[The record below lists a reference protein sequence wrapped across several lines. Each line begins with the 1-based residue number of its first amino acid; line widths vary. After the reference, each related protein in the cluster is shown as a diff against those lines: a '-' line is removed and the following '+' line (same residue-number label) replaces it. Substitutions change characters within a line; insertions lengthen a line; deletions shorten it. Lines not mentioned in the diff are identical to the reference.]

1 MARASDSKSE
11 GWGFESL
18 QACFL
23 MSKFREVARWRKRN
37 LWLYFLLALN
47 VKVETTLL
55 GGDGIKKALSLSS
68 VNIVKNAVNILFT
81 RRQDDGKD

>member
-1 MARASDSKSE
+1 
-11 GWGFESL
+11 
-18 QACFL
+18 